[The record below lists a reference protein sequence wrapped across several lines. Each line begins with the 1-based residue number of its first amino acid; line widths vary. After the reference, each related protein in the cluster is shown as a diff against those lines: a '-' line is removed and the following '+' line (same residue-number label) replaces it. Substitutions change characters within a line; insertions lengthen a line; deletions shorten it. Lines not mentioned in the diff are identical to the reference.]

1 MLLQI
6 LSGYHHIWAEIL
18 AENRVAAM
26 LGVETIWD
34 ILEGN
39 GDNMSLWNGCG
50 T

>member
-6 LSGYHHIWAEIL
+6 LALSEYHHIWAEIL

-34 ILEGN
+34 IL
-39 GDNMSLWNGCG
+39 
-50 T
+50 